1 MTDSPLPDNRPKLPA
16 DEFIRK
22 IRSEPTSDAAQLT
35 LTQVLTSL
43 FAGGLLDLLR
53 RLNPSFVIGKPLP
66 PSTVGPEVPLTI
78 QSFAQLVTAAATQDN
93 QGLLVWTKDDSALV
107 VVTGKITLNLAD
119 GLMLVNIPV
128 MCDQIE
134 STIQVPFAV
143 GGAQTPAGMLVATEE
158 HPRGPDPV
166 IVIWSEALIAFAWQI
181 LLTVVTRVAAATGTD
196 TDGAGLIPVSITA
209 TPDGVRVLTM
219 ARHAF
224 DRVSA

>member
-1 MTDSPLPDNRPKLPA
+1 MTDFAPPHKLPA

-22 IRSEPTSDAAQLT
+22 VRFESTSDGPPLT
-35 LTQVLTSL
+35 LTQLLTNL
-43 FAGGLLDLLR
+43 FSGGLLDLLR
-53 RLNPSFVIGKPLP
+53 RLNPNIVIGKPLP
-66 PSTVGPEVPLTI
+66 PSTVGPEVPLTT
-78 QSFAQLVTAAATQDN
+78 QSFAQLVTAAATQGN
-93 QGLLVWTKDDSALV
+93 QGLLLWTKDDSELI

-128 MCDQIE
+128 MCDQVE

-143 GGAQTPAGMLVATEE
+143 GGAQTPSGMLVATEE
-158 HPRGPDPV
+158 HPRGPDSI
-166 IVIWSEALIAFAWQI
+166 IVIWSEALIAFAWQV

-209 TPDGVRVLTM
+209 TSDGVRVLTM